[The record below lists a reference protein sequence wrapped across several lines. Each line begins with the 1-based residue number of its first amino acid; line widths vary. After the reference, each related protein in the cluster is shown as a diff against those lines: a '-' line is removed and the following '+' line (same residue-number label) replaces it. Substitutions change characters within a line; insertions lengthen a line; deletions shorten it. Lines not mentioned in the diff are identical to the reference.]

1 MPRIS
6 AFYGIVVWMYWDG
19 DDHSVPHFHARY
31 GGVWASKAIDDLR
44 VLAGQLPRR
53 AQRLVFEWARL
64 HQQEF
69 LANWQRARLGE
80 PLERI
85 ARLP

>member
-6 AFYGIVVWMYWDG
+6 AFYGIVVWMYWDD
-19 DDHSVPHFHARY
+19 DDHPVPHFHARY
-31 GGVWASKAIDDLR
+31 GGVWASIAIDGPR

-64 HQQEF
+64 HQQEL

-85 ARLP
+85 APLP